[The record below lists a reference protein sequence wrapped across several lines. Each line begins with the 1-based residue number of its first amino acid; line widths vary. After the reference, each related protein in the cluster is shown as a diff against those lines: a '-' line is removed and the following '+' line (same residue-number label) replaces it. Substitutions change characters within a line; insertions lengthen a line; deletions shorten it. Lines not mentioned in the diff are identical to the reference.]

1 MELYDKCF
9 ETNKN
14 KKRDNFKGNKL
25 YLDSDR
31 CIKLNDYCLNIIR
44 KAIEEETMEKYT
56 FQDGR
61 NAKPY
66 NINTSSPYIL
76 TSKKGK
82 AEMLPSITL
91 KKRFEVFAKHSN
103 IDKLSAVML
112 KNSRIVYEMIKR
124 EYEENFGF
132 NINQLEIKN
141 YFKENNITG
150 QVEVLNMRKKEMKSR
165 IINEIIT
172 GKTVFID

>member
-1 MELYDKCF
+1 
-9 ETNKN
+9 
-14 KKRDNFKGNKL
+14 
-25 YLDSDR
+25 
-31 CIKLNDYCLNIIR
+31 
-44 KAIEEETMEKYT
+44 
-56 FQDGR
+56 
-61 NAKPY
+61 
-66 NINTSSPYIL
+66 
-76 TSKKGK
+76 
-82 AEMLPSITL
+82 
-91 KKRFEVFAKHSN
+91 
-103 IDKLSAVML
+103 ML

-172 GKTVFID
+172 GKTAFID